1 MRFYKYLKENKMTIP
16 EALAVFGLRYEAI
29 GNKALIKKRF
39 RDLAKTYHPDKIGNN
54 DIMVK
59 VNLAY
64 ELLKKAKQTSK
75 DKLSSQAKSNL
86 MKDLGSMFGGRKRPD
101 WSNLDPKKGVY
112 A

>member
-16 EALAVFGLRYEAI
+16 EALDVFGLRYEAV
-29 GNKALIKKRF
+29 GNKSLIKKRF

-54 DIMVK
+54 DMMVK
-59 VNLAY
+59 INLAY

-86 MKDLGSMFGGRKRPD
+86 MKDLGSMFGGRKKPD

>member
-1 MRFYKYLKENKMTIP
+1 MTIP
-16 EALAVFGLRYEAI
+16 EALAVFGLRYEAV

-54 DIMVK
+54 DMMVK
-59 VNLAY
+59 INLAY
-64 ELLKKAKQTSK
+64 ELLKKAKQNSK